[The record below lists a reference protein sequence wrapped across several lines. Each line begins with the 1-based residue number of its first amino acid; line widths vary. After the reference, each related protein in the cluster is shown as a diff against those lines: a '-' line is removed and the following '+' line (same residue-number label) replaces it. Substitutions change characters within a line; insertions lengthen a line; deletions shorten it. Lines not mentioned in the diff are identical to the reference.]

1 MARSRLFAFI
11 AALGALSLGSAP
23 ALSQIDSVDP
33 DMAMQSPAASD
44 VSDADYGGYGSETD
58 TGDSGG
64 DYGWDAG
71 AATEA
76 DTTIAADPAY
86 IPPDTP
92 GNETGADYGT
102 SETYDYGNYG
112 SDDPY
117 QGSAGTDVATTATNP
132 AAPAGSETTYQRDD
146 LIAAAGGLFGDGAE
160 GLARMI
166 ENILEEQG
174 EPNGYIIG
182 REAGGAFIFGLR
194 YGSGTL
200 FHRVEGEQPVYWT
213 GPSIGFDVGANGAST
228 FVLVYNLYD
237 TNELFQRF
245 PAVEGDAYFI
255 GGVTASYLRSGDKV
269 LIPIRVGAGL
279 RLGANIGYMNFSR
292 NRRWLPF

>member
-1 MARSRLFAFI
+1 MANKLLISI
-11 AALGALSLGSAP
+11 AAAIGALSLAAAP
-23 ALSQIDSVDP
+23 AAAQIDSVDP
-33 DMAMQSPAASD
+33 DLAMQTQSGAPVSDSDYSGSGTTTDSGDFDSEPTYESDSTIASD
-44 VSDADYGGYGSETD
+44 PT
-58 TGDSGG
+58 
-64 DYGWDAG
+64 
-71 AATEA
+71 
-76 DTTIAADPAY
+76 Y

-92 GNETGADYGT
+92 GNESMTGATGADSGAAT
-102 SETYDYGNYG
+102 AASGPPAVP
-112 SDDPY
+112 SDP
-117 QGSAGTDVATTATNP
+117 S
-132 AAPAGSETTYQRDD
+132 STYQQDD
-146 LIAAAGGLFGDGAE
+146 LIAAAGGVFGDGAE
-160 GLARMI
+160 GIARMI
-166 ENILEEQG
+166 ERILSEQG
-174 EPNGYIIG
+174 EPNGYIVG

-237 TNELFQRF
+237 TEELFRRF

-255 GGVTASYLRSGDKV
+255 GGLTASYLRSGDKV
-269 LIPIRVGAGL
+269 LIPIRLGAGL